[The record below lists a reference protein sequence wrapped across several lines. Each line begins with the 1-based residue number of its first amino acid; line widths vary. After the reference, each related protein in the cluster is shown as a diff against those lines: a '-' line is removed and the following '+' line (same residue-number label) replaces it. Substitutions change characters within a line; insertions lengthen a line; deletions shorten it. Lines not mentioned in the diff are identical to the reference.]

1 METKMN
7 NVILFTGGFDPIHS
21 GHIDLINE
29 AAKLGKLVIGL
40 NSDEW
45 LSRKKGAAFL
55 PFNEREY
62 ILSQFKN
69 VDRVIK
75 FNDDDGT
82 AISAIAETKK
92 IFPNDKV
99 IFVNGGDRT
108 SGNVPELEYYK
119 DDPQVEFLFSV
130 GGDNKKNSS
139 SWILEKWKYQKT
151 YRDWGYW
158 RVLDDKGTV
167 KTKELVIEVGKSLSD
182 QRHFHRSEHWYVLSG
197 KLQIDLESPEG
208 QKQVQ
213 VLSQHT
219 TYVIKPEHWHKAIN
233 ISAEPV
239 HVIEIQYGKKC
250 IEDDIERRD

>member
-1 METKMN
+1 MSDN
-7 NVILFTGGFDPIHS
+7 IVVFTGGFDPIHS

-29 AAKLGKLVIGL
+29 AAKIGRVVVGL

-45 LSRKKGAAFL
+45 LSRKKGQAFL
-55 PFNEREY
+55 PFIEREK
-62 ILSQFKN
+62 IIKQFKN
-69 VDRVIK
+69 VMQVIS
-75 FNDDDGT
+75 FDDTDGT
-82 AISAIAETKK
+82 AIDAIRKVKSDFGSAHRI
-92 IFPNDKV
+92 

-108 SGNVPELEYYK
+108 SNNIPEIEEFK
-119 DDPQVEFLFSV
+119 DDPKVEFMFSV
-130 GGDNKKNSS
+130 GGDDKKNSS

-167 KTKELVIEVGKSLSD
+167 KTKELVIEVGNSLSD

-213 VLSQHT
+213 VLSPHT
-219 TYVIKPEHWHKAIN
+219 TYVIKSEHWHKSLN
-233 ISAEPV
+233 IGTEPV
-239 HVIEIQYGKKC
+239 HIIEIQYGEKC
-250 IEDDIERRD
+250 LEDDIERRD